1 VARIEVVLR
10 QHQLDI
16 LRSMEDARFGI
27 LVCHRRFGKT
37 YFSLWWLL
45 LTVMACTRERPRG
58 YYFCPTYQQAKR
70 VAWDY
75 LKAFTA
81 QIPGVQY
88 NEAELRVDFGQ
99 RRIQL
104 GSADNPDA
112 SRGIYADAVVLD
124 EPAQMPSQMWT
135 QIIRPALSD
144 RIGKALFIGTPAGRT
159 GLLYETWERADQ
171 DGWASHLYKASE
183 TGIID
188 DAELKAARGLMT
200 QAEFDQEFEVSWDAA
215 VRGAY
220 FAEAMQ
226 KAAVAKYQVE
236 RDRPVHIA
244 MDLGISDATACW
256 FYQVDGNSAT
266 FVDYAEYTNM
276 GLADIVHDWR
286 ERGYVYGKVVAP
298 HDVEV
303 RSLSTGMTRKQ
314 TLQQLGCDV
323 INAPNVGLM
332 DGIEVTRSFLMR
344 CSFDRDK
351 CKDGIEALRQ
361 YRSDW
366 QDKKGVL
373 ALRPLHD
380 WTSHAA
386 DAMRY
391 AAITGLSALTGGWG
405 GDIDYKEMDRRCA

>member
-1 VARIEVVLR
+1 
-10 QHQLDI
+10 
-16 LRSMEDARFGI
+16 
-27 LVCHRRFGKT
+27 
-37 YFSLWWLL
+37 
-45 LTVMACTRERPRG
+45 
-58 YYFCPTYQQAKR
+58 
-70 VAWDY
+70 
-75 LKAFTA
+75 
-81 QIPGVQY
+81 
-88 NEAELRVDFGQ
+88 
-99 RRIQL
+99 
-104 GSADNPDA
+104 
-112 SRGIYADAVVLD
+112 
-124 EPAQMPSQMWT
+124 MWT

-391 AAITGLSALTGGWG
+391 AAIAGLSALTGGWG
-405 GDIDYKEMDRRCA
+405 GEINYKEMDRRCA